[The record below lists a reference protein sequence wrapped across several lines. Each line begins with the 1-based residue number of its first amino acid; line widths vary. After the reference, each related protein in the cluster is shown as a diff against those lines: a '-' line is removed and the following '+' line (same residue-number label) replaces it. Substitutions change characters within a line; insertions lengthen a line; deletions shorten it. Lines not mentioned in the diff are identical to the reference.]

1 MLSLI
6 DFLNQLKTIHLCH
19 CLQWFTKSSESFF
32 VVFNCVCVRVYSR
45 FGSLMEVYLVPG
57 RNVGYIKY
65 ADRKPAQDAIALLH
79 GKVINGIKMKV
90 MLADPPKEESHKRQ
104 RTY

>member
-1 MLSLI
+1 MLT
-6 DFLNQLKTIHLCH
+6 D
-19 CLQWFTKSSESFF
+19 SSDCFS
-32 VVFNCVCVRVYSR
+32 VVINTVFSPRSR

-65 ADRKPAQDAIALLH
+65 ADRKSAHDAIALLH
-79 GKVINGIKMKV
+79 GKVINGVKMKV

>member
-1 MLSLI
+1 M
-6 DFLNQLKTIHLCH
+6 
-19 CLQWFTKSSESFF
+19 
-32 VVFNCVCVRVYSR
+32 
-45 FGSLMEVYLVPG
+45 PG

-65 ADRKPAQDAIALLH
+65 ADRKHANDAMAALH
-79 GKVINGIKMKV
+79 GKVVNGVKMKV

>member
-1 MLSLI
+1 M
-6 DFLNQLKTIHLCH
+6 
-19 CLQWFTKSSESFF
+19 
-32 VVFNCVCVRVYSR
+32 CVCVCPYSR

-65 ADRKPAQDAIALLH
+65 ADRKPAHDAIALLH

>member
-1 MLSLI
+1 MVSLI
-6 DFLNQLKTIHLCH
+6 NFLEPIENNPEMLTDSFDFFSVIID
-19 CLQWFTKSSESFF
+19 S
-32 VVFNCVCVRVYSR
+32 VFSPHSR

-65 ADRKPAQDAIALLH
+65 SDRKPAHDAIALLH
-79 GKVINGIKMKV
+79 GKVVNGVKMKV

>member
-1 MLSLI
+1 MLT
-6 DFLNQLKTIHLCH
+6 D
-19 CLQWFTKSSESFF
+19 SSDCFS
-32 VVFNCVCVRVYSR
+32 VVINTVSSPRSR

-65 ADRKPAQDAIALLH
+65 ADRKPAHDAIALLH
-79 GKVINGIKMKV
+79 GKVINGVKMKV

>member
-1 MLSLI
+1 MV
-6 DFLNQLKTIHLCH
+6 
-19 CLQWFTKSSESFF
+19 TKSSDLFF
-32 VVFNCVCVRVYSR
+32 VFNCLCVCVCVCVCPYSR

-65 ADRKPAQDAIALLH
+65 ADRKPAHDAIALLH